1 MDKANSGN
9 GNSFLDPASRS
20 SQLYQQA
27 VKVMPGGNSRTSII
41 YAPHPFYVQSGQGC
55 VLTDVEG
62 VERLDFHN
70 NYTSLIH
77 GHADPDVV
85 QAINTQLQL
94 GTAFGALTEPEIDL
108 AKIITE
114 RVASIE
120 QVGFANSGS
129 EAVMLALRAARAYTG
144 REKIAK
150 FEGSYHGSYDY
161 VEVNVS
167 TSPDGMGPIG
177 EPVSVFDSEG
187 MPRNVLQDVVVLPF
201 NNEAAVTRIIEK
213 NRDTL
218 AAVIADPLPSRAGL
232 MPPKPGF
239 YKFLR
244 QITKQYGILLIADE
258 VMMFRLAYGGGQEMF
273 GMEPDLTTLG
283 KIIGGGLPVGA
294 VCGSAEIMQVFNPA
308 GGHAKV
314 PHAGTFNANPITMAA
329 GKATLEKFSAAEVKK
344 LNSLSDSF
352 RTKLTQLFAQ
362 EKVRAQVLGAGSM
375 FRIHLTSEPINSYR
389 DSYLYPHKKEMMT
402 RLFFELMK
410 EGIYIAPEGLGC
422 LSTPMT
428 TKEVDRFIAAMEV
441 SIAILVTLYPELR
454 S

>member
-1 MDKANSGN
+1 MDKENTGN
-9 GNSFLDPASRS
+9 GNSFLDPSSRS

-27 VKVMPGGNSRTSII
+27 VRVMPGGNSRTSIM
-41 YAPHPFYVQSGQGC
+41 YAPHSFYVQRGQGC

-62 VERLDFHN
+62 VKRIDFHN

-77 GHADPDVV
+77 GHADPDVI
-85 QAINTQLQL
+85 QAMSDQLQR
-94 GTAFGALTEPEIDL
+94 GTAYGALTEVEIEL

-120 QVGFANSGS
+120 QVGFANSGT
-129 EAVMLALRAARAYTG
+129 EAVMLAIRAARAFTG
-144 REKIAK
+144 REKFAK
-150 FEGSYHGSYDY
+150 FEGSYHGSYDHA
-161 VEVNVS
+161 EVSVS
-167 TSPDGMGPIG
+167 TSPDGMGSI
-177 EPVSVFDSEG
+177 EDPVGVLDSEG
-187 MPRNVLQDVVVLPF
+187 IPHKVLQDVVVLPF

-232 MPPKPGF
+232 MSPKPGF
-239 YKFLR
+239 YQFLR

-273 GMEPDLTTLG
+273 GMEPDLTALG

-294 VCGSAEIMQVFNPA
+294 VCGSSEIMQVFDPA

-329 GKATLEKFSAAEVKK
+329 GKATLEKFSASEVKK

-352 RTKLTQLFAQ
+352 RTKLTQLFDQ
-362 EKVRAQVLGAGSM
+362 LKVRAQVLGAGSM
-375 FRIHLTSEPINSYR
+375 FRLHLTSEPINSYR
-389 DSYLYPHKKEMMT
+389 DSYLYPPKKEKMT
-402 RLFFELMK
+402 RLFFELLK

-428 TKEVDRFIAAMEV
+428 TKEVDHFVAAMEV
-441 SIAILVTLYPELR
+441 SLATLVKAYPDLKR
-454 S
+454 

>member
-1 MDKANSGN
+1 MDKAKKGN
-9 GNSFLDPASRS
+9 KFLDPSSRS
-20 SQLYQQA
+20 SHLYKEA

-41 YAPHPFYVQSGQGC
+41 FAPHPFYVQSGQGC

-85 QAINTQLQL
+85 KAMNEQLQK
-94 GTAFGALTEPEIDL
+94 GTAYGALTEVEIEL

-120 QVGFANSGS
+120 QVGFANSGT
-129 EAVMLALRAARAYTG
+129 EGVMLTLRVARAYTG

-150 FEGSYHGSYDY
+150 FEGAYHGSYDY
-161 VEVNVS
+161 VEVSVS
-167 TSPDGMGPIG
+167 TSPDGMGPIE
-177 EPVSVFDSEG
+177 EPVSAFDSEG
-187 MPRNVLQDVVVLPF
+187 MPSNVLQNVVVLPF

-232 MPPKPGF
+232 MSPKPGF

-258 VMMFRLAYGGGQEMF
+258 VMMFRLSYGGGQEMF
-273 GMEPDLTTLG
+273 GMEPDLTAMG

-294 VCGSAEIMQVFNPA
+294 VCGKAEIMQVFDPA
-308 GGHAKV
+308 GGHARV

-329 GKATLEKFSAAEVKK
+329 GKATLEKFTKAEVNR
-344 LNSLSDSF
+344 LNDLSDTF
-352 RTKLTQLFAQ
+352 RAKLTDLFKQL
-362 EKVRAQVLGAGSM
+362 KVRAQVLGAGSM
-375 FRIHLTSEPINSYR
+375 FRIHLTSDPINSYR
-389 DSYLYPHKKEMMT
+389 DSYLNPHKKERMT
-402 RLFFELMK
+402 RLFFELLK
-410 EGIYIAPEGLGC
+410 EGIYIAPEGIGC

-428 TKEVDRFIAAMEV
+428 MKEVDLFVAAMEA
-441 SIAILVTLYPELR
+441 SLATLVKEYPDLKL
-454 S
+454 